1 MSDNLDNSEHQDD
14 IVTIQFANIL
24 QTLAGLRTQVT
35 ALQSDI
41 RGVEKTVK
49 KRERV
54 LQKEAAKHKHKGNR
68 KPSGFAKPTAISD
81 KLCKFMNKETGAEV
95 ARTEVTQYII
105 SYISEMK
112 LQDPVNRKK
121 IVPNKELKDL
131 LGVET
136 ETEVTY
142 FNIQKY
148 MNQHFK
154 KKVPQETPVV
164 V

>member
-1 MSDNLDNSEHQDD
+1 MSDNFDEV
-14 IVTIQFANIL
+14 IAKQFSNLL
-24 QTLAGLRTQVT
+24 QTLAGFRTQVT
-35 ALQSDI
+35 ALQSEI
-41 RGVEKTVK
+41 RGVEKFVR
-49 KRERV
+49 KREKS

-81 KLCKFMNKETGAEV
+81 KLCKFMNKENGAEV

-112 LQDPVNRKK
+112 LQDPKNRKK
-121 IVPNKELKDL
+121 IVPNKELKEL

-154 KKVPQETPVV
+154 KNVLQETQVIV
-164 V
+164 